1 MFGKISIIGCGLIGS
16 SILRVTEEKKLAK
29 KISVHDKSNKVMEY
43 LKKNFTADICPNV
56 TEATKDADLIIISAP
71 LSSYKEILLSIKS
84 NLKEGSILTDTGS
97 TKKEV
102 NKIVNNLG
110 LKNISW
116 IASHPIAGTE
126 HSGPTAGF
134 SSLFKNRWCIL
145 SADNQVA
152 KDKMENLEKF
162 WSKLGSK
169 VKVMSFEDHDYVLSL
184 TSHLPHA
191 VAYSIVRTAINNEDK
206 FKNDIIQ
213 YLNKYGNCETQE
225 IDLIIKLSNN
235 NMTNILEMIELDG
248 QIQILKN
255 DAINFIKNLIKGQG
269 WEKNVK
275 KIESLMKTKRE
286 MFKIFIRL
294 AIFILNDLEKIK
306 NKNRDCVILTN
317 ITSTKDLNYI
327 DAINII
333 EQYYTELNKNL
344 NPSIGL
350 FSMAIEMK
358 KTMYKNK

>member
-16 SILRVTEEKKLAK
+16 SILRATQKQKLAT
-29 KISVHDKSNKVMEY
+29 KISVYDKSNKVIEY
-43 LKKNFTADICPNV
+43 LKKNFTADICSNV
-56 TEATKDADLIIISAP
+56 TESVKDADLIIISAP

-102 NKIVNNLG
+102 NKIIKNLG

-152 KDKMENLEKF
+152 KDKIENLEKF

-206 FKNDIIQ
+206 FKNDVIQ
-213 YLNKYGNCETQE
+213 YSAGGLRDFTRIAASDPLMWKDIF
-225 IDLIIKLSNN
+225 IDNSE
-235 NMTNILEMIELDG
+235 NILKVLD
-248 QIQILKN
+248 N
-255 DAINFIKNLIKGQG
+255 YSKNLDDIK
-269 WEKNVK
+269 
-275 KIESLMKTKRE
+275 S
-286 MFKIFIRL
+286 
-294 AIFILNDLEKIK
+294 AIK
-306 NKNRDCVILTN
+306 NKDSEKLLEIFS
-317 ITSTKDLNYI
+317 STKKVRKE
-327 DAINII
+327 II
-333 EQYYTELNKNL
+333 EAGQDTEK
-344 NPSIGL
+344 PDFGR
-350 FSMAIEMK
+350 K
-358 KTMYKNK
+358 

>member
-16 SILRVTEEKKLAK
+16 SILRATQEQKLAT
-29 KISVHDKSNKVMEY
+29 KISVYDKSNKVIEY
-43 LKKNFTADICPNV
+43 LKKNFTADICSNV
-56 TEATKDADLIIISAP
+56 TESAKDADLIIISAP

-97 TKKEV
+97 TKKKV

-126 HSGPTAGF
+126 YSGPAAGF

-152 KDKMENLEKF
+152 KDKIENLEKF

-206 FKNDIIQ
+206 FKNDVIQ
-213 YLNKYGNCETQE
+213 YSAGGLRDFTRIAASDPLMWKDIF
-225 IDLIIKLSNN
+225 IDNSE
-235 NMTNILEMIELDG
+235 NILKVLD
-248 QIQILKN
+248 N
-255 DAINFIKNLIKGQG
+255 YSKNLDDIK
-269 WEKNVK
+269 
-275 KIESLMKTKRE
+275 S
-286 MFKIFIRL
+286 
-294 AIFILNDLEKIK
+294 AIK
-306 NKNRDCVILTN
+306 NKDSKKLLEIFS
-317 ITSTKDLNYI
+317 STKKVRKE
-327 DAINII
+327 II
-333 EQYYTELNKNL
+333 EAGQDTEK
-344 NPSIGL
+344 PDFGR
-350 FSMAIEMK
+350 K
-358 KTMYKNK
+358 

>member
-16 SILRVTEEKKLAK
+16 SILRAIQEQKLAT
-29 KISVHDKSNKVMEY
+29 KISVYDKSNKVIEY
-43 LKKNFTADICPNV
+43 LKKNFTADICSNV
-56 TEATKDADLIIISAP
+56 TESVKDADLIIISAP

-126 HSGPTAGF
+126 YSGPAAGF

-145 SADNQVA
+145 SADKQVS
-152 KDKMENLEKF
+152 KDKIENLEKF

-206 FKNDIIQ
+206 FKNDVIQ
-213 YLNKYGNCETQE
+213 YSAGGLRDFTRIAASDPLMWKDIF
-225 IDLIIKLSNN
+225 IDNSE
-235 NMTNILEMIELDG
+235 NILKVLD
-248 QIQILKN
+248 N
-255 DAINFIKNLIKGQG
+255 YSKNLDDIKSAIKKKDS
-269 WEKNVK
+269 EKLL
-275 KIESLMKTKRE
+275 E
-286 MFKIFIRL
+286 IFS
-294 AIFILNDLEKIK
+294 
-306 NKNRDCVILTN
+306 
-317 ITSTKDLNYI
+317 STKKVRKE
-327 DAINII
+327 II
-333 EQYYTELNKNL
+333 EAGQDTEK
-344 NPSIGL
+344 PDFGR
-350 FSMAIEMK
+350 K
-358 KTMYKNK
+358 